1 MQIDEIAV
9 GGSIEI
15 EVVLTGKAI
24 NFKSEV
30 VFIKQYSILINSIKF
45 NDQTVGFSDKYKINF
60 LYKHEGK
67 LYKWENVSIKLV
79 RFDGGIYHKIDL
91 AGEGRPYNR
100 REYFRL
106 YIGEEMP
113 VYINTANGATALS
126 VLVKDIS
133 ESGVGFITKE
143 DIDVD
148 RTIRLKLKS
157 ENSVISLA
165 GVIVRKEFLEN
176 IKANLYGCKFYEK
189 NNALGKYIAKRQNE
203 LIKKRLSS
211 PATKANTGKVN
222 KGGSGRKT
230 QAKSD
235 PFEGV

>member
-1 MQIDEIAV
+1 MHIDEIAV

-15 EVVLTGKAI
+15 EVVLTGKAL

-30 VFIKQYSILINSIKF
+30 VLIKHHSILINSIKF

-79 RFDGGIYHKIDL
+79 RYDGGIYHKIDL
-91 AGEGRPYNR
+91 AGEGQPYNR

-113 VYINTANGATALS
+113 IYINTASGATALS

-157 ENSVISLA
+157 NNSIISLS
-165 GVIVRKEFLEN
+165 GVIVRKEYLEN
-176 IKANLYGCKFYEK
+176 IKSNLYGCKFYDK
-189 NNALGKYIAKRQNE
+189 NNALGQYIAKRQNE

-211 PATKANTGKVN
+211 PATKANMSRVN
-222 KGGSGRKT
+222 KTGADKKVAGK
-230 QAKSD
+230 K
-235 PFEGV
+235 

>member
-1 MQIDEIAV
+1 LHIDEIAV

-15 EVVLTGKAI
+15 EVVLTGKAL

-30 VFIKQYSILINSIKF
+30 VLIKHHSILINSIKF

-79 RFDGGIYHKIDL
+79 RYDGGIYHKIDL
-91 AGEGRPYNR
+91 AGEGQPYNR

-113 VYINTANGATALS
+113 IYINTASGATALS

-157 ENSVISLA
+157 NNSIISLS
-165 GVIVRKEFLEN
+165 GVIVRKEYLEN
-176 IKANLYGCKFYEK
+176 IKSNLYGCKFYEK

-211 PATKANTGKVN
+211 PATKANMSRVN
-222 KGGSGRKT
+222 KTGADKKVAGK
-230 QAKSD
+230 K
-235 PFEGV
+235 

>member
-1 MQIDEIAV
+1 MHIDEIAV

-15 EVVLTGKAI
+15 EVVLTGKAL

-30 VFIKQYSILINSIKF
+30 VLIKHHSILINSIKF

-79 RFDGGIYHKIDL
+79 RYDGGIYHKIDL
-91 AGEGRPYNR
+91 AGEGQPYNR

-113 VYINTANGATALS
+113 IYINTASGATALS

-157 ENSVISLA
+157 NNSIISLS
-165 GVIVRKEFLEN
+165 GVIVRKEYLEN
-176 IKANLYGCKFYEK
+176 IKSNLYGCKFYEK
-189 NNALGKYIAKRQNE
+189 NNALGQYIAKRQNE

-211 PATKANTGKVN
+211 PATKANMSRVN
-222 KGGSGRKT
+222 KTGADKKVAGK
-230 QAKSD
+230 K
-235 PFEGV
+235 

>member
-1 MQIDEIAV
+1 MHIDEIAV

-15 EVVLTGKAI
+15 EVVLTGKAL

-30 VFIKQYSILINSIKF
+30 VLIKHHSILINSIKF

-79 RFDGGIYHKIDL
+79 RYDGGIYHKIDL
-91 AGEGRPYNR
+91 AGEGQPYNR

-113 VYINTANGATALS
+113 IYINTASGATALS

-157 ENSVISLA
+157 NNSIISLS
-165 GVIVRKEFLEN
+165 GVIVRKEYLEN
-176 IKANLYGCKFYEK
+176 IKSNLYGCKFYEK

-211 PATKANTGKVN
+211 PATKANMSRVN
-222 KGGSGRKT
+222 KTGADKKVAGK
-230 QAKSD
+230 K
-235 PFEGV
+235 